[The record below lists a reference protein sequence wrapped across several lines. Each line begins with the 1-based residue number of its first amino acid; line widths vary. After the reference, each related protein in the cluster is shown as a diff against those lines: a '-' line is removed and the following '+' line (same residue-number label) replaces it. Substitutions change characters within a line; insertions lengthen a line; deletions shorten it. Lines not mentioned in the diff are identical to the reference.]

1 MEFIFT
7 KIPKNF
13 SQVLLLG
20 PVLFSMDNSDL
31 DEDIESMLI
40 MSALEDGFGK
50 WKNCRDKQ
58 HRVL

>member
-7 KIPKNF
+7 KIPKNV

-20 PVLFSMDNSDL
+20 PVLFGMDDSDL

-40 MSALEDGFGK
+40 MSALEDDFGEL
-50 WKNCRDKQ
+50 KNCRDKE